1 MQGGILDSLQWSHL
15 ILQPTRLVRL
25 VNMHAWKEGIG
36 ASRKKVVC
44 FRFDLEIK
52 IWIGVAG
59 VFREVKLIY
68 LLIALFTDLE
78 SYDD

>member
-1 MQGGILDSLQWSHL
+1 MDSLQWSHL

-44 FRFDLEIK
+44 FRFDLEIE
-52 IWIGVAG
+52 IEIGVAG